1 MNCVTLIKKFKTI
14 CQGKL
19 KSEHENHKFQPQ
31 VYIFFQH
38 TRQVSF
44 LTGKCEPLGEIV
56 PSHILEHD

>member
-14 CQGKL
+14 YQEKL

-31 VYIFFQH
+31 VYIF
-38 TRQVSF
+38 F

-56 PSHILEHD
+56 PSHILEHDLLF